1 MRKNNPISPKPVKRK
16 SIEFVCLII
25 AFFFSY
31 SLAVHL
37 LDWYTRPLLTKTI
50 LLIGLTGCI
59 GIVLFFIQRKI
70 LNKDHGIH
78 PSLFHHLL
86 LFSFI
91 PLVFLGI
98 YFIFYYELIP
108 FLTTHQLN
116 IANRSE
122 DSGDENWK
130 PVEITN
136 ITFLDGTPVPLSE
149 LTFVG
154 EHWIAE
160 DSILLKTSSS
170 IYFEK
175 AFIGAVEISFRSD
188 ADQGMV
194 SVIWDGKEQLID
206 LAIGDEPQVTVSLS
220 ASSWGSPNLAWRWM
234 AVLSIIS
241 DFLAMFIL
249 ILIMTAIF
257 LMNYLSGDECIESPH
272 PVFKFTRVDIVILII
287 FLGISCLLSKNLF
300 GGHFMEYSDLSG
312 DAGNYASFAAAKTYP
327 ELFQNDPLLSDVN
340 NFDLFSTYHIYLTK
354 ALAPVMGNF
363 GTAFMVLQLPLTFMQ
378 LCGFYFLGR
387 ELYRSRLFG
396 FLLAALAFIFVQM
409 NLSEFWGYVTS
420 PIPRFSFQAVLPF
433 VLFLVLKNGSN
444 MKRWPFLLA
453 IAAATIYVHSVSAPV
468 WSIAIILS
476 VWFMAPRS
484 TPLSQKLK
492 YMTIALLIF
501 VVVLSPFIVKYFQKT
516 SFGDQDTNSIDEIYA
531 IIDYRLAQGMVD
543 FRTAIKDFS
552 ATVVTSDWLH
562 LSLVGI
568 SFFSLATMNYLS
580 SDSIEKKKVIAV
592 TMWVVGIFGMSI
604 VFPMVDF
611 TIADIL
617 KRNPIEIQFLRA
629 MRNFFPLFYILFLWP
644 FAALYKNAKGR
655 SSLIKKL
662 TPVFLCVGF
671 TIAWGGNNKF
681 LETPLISR
689 TTNCWGEKNLVCPEN
704 EELAVRDE
712 FFKAVNENTPEG
724 ALILSDDLAIRYY
737 SLRPLAFSKKD
748 GATFSFS
755 NHTALLDW
763 YERSLMYDE
772 LWHLQD
778 NWDEFIIAYTN
789 FAHTV
794 DSDYIVIE
802 KAYSPADLY
811 PSDLKLVYSN
821 EGYSLFKL
829 LK

>member
-1 MRKNNPISPKPVKRK
+1 MRKNNPISPKLTKRRF
-16 SIEFVCLII
+16 IEFACLIT

-31 SLAVHL
+31 SLSVHL
-37 LDWYTRPLLTKTI
+37 LNWYTKPLLIKAI
-50 LLIGLTGCI
+50 LLVGLTICI
-59 GIVLFFIQRKI
+59 ALVLFLTQRKI
-70 LNKDHGIH
+70 LNKDHSVH
-78 PSLFHHLL
+78 PGFFHHLL
-86 LFSFI
+86 LFSLI

-98 YFIFYYELIP
+98 YFGFYYEPIP
-108 FLTTHQLN
+108 ILTTHQLN
-116 IANRSE
+116 IVNKSE

-136 ITFLDGTPVPLSE
+136 ITFLDGTPVLLSE
-149 LTFVG
+149 STFVG
-154 EHWIAE
+154 EHWIE
-160 DSILLKTSSS
+160 GDNILLKTSSS
-170 IYFEK
+170 IHFEK
-175 AFIGAVEISFRSD
+175 TFIGAVEISFRSD

-194 SVIWDGKEQLID
+194 SVMWDGKEQLID
-206 LAIGDEPQVTVSLS
+206 LSTGGKPQAKISLS
-220 ASSWGSPNLAWRWM
+220 ASSWGSPNLAWRGM
-234 AVLSIIS
+234 AALLIIS
-241 DFLAMFIL
+241 DFLTIL
-249 ILIMTAIF
+249 IVILIMAAFF
-257 LMNYLSGDECIESPH
+257 LMNYLSEKESGEKSH
-272 PVFKFTRVDIVILII
+272 PVLKFIWVDIFILILL
-287 FLGISCLLSKNLF
+287 LGIACLLSKNLF
-300 GGHFMEYSDLSG
+300 GDHFMEYSNLSG

-327 ELFQNDPLLSDVN
+327 ELFQNDPLLSDAN

-354 ALAPVMGNF
+354 TLAPILGNF

-420 PIPRFSFQAVLPF
+420 PIPRFSFQAILPF
-433 VLFLVLKNGSN
+433 VLLLVLKNGSN

-476 VWFMAPRS
+476 IWFMAPRS
-484 TPLSQKLK
+484 TPFSQKLK

-552 ATVVTSDWLH
+552 NIAVTSDWLH
-562 LSLVGI
+562 LSLVGV
-568 SFFSLATMNYLS
+568 SLFSLAAMNYLS
-580 SDSIEKKKVIAV
+580 RDSIEKKKVIAV

-644 FAALYKNAKGR
+644 FATLYQN
-655 SSLIKKL
+655 SLKL
-662 TPVFLCVGF
+662 VGKIIPVFFCIGF
-671 TIAWGGNNKF
+671 TILWSNNNHF

-689 TTNCWGEKNLVCPEN
+689 TMDCWREGNIICPEN
-704 EELAVRDE
+704 NELAVRDE
-712 FFKAVNENTPEG
+712 FFKAVNEKTPEG

-802 KAYSPADLY
+802 KAYSPTDLY
-811 PSDLKLVYSN
+811 PSDVELVYSN

>member
-1 MRKNNPISPKPVKRK
+1 MRKNNPISPKPAKRK
-16 SIEFVCLII
+16 SIEFACLII

-70 LNKDHGIH
+70 LNRDHGIY

-98 YFIFYYELIP
+98 YFIFYYEPIP

-122 DSGDENWK
+122 DSEDENWK

-149 LTFVG
+149 LAFVG

-170 IYFEK
+170 IHFEK

-220 ASSWGSPNLAWRWM
+220 ASSWGSPNLAWRGM
-234 AVLSIIS
+234 AALSIIS
-241 DFLAMFIL
+241 DFLTIL
-249 ILIMTAIF
+249 IVILIMAAFF
-257 LMNYLSGDECIESPH
+257 LMNYLSEKESSEKSH
-272 PVFKFTRVDIVILII
+272 PVLKFAWIDIFILILL
-287 FLGISCLLSKNLF
+287 LGIACLLSKNLF
-300 GGHFMEYSDLSG
+300 GDHFMEYSNLSG

-420 PIPRFSFQAVLPF
+420 PIPRFSFQAILPF
-433 VLFLVLKNGSN
+433 VLLLVLKNGSN

-476 VWFMAPRS
+476 IWFMAPRS
-484 TPLSQKLK
+484 TPFSQKLK
-492 YMTIALLIF
+492 YMTVALLVF

-552 ATVVTSDWLH
+552 NNVVTSDWLH
-562 LSLVGI
+562 LTLVGV
-568 SFFSLATMNYLS
+568 SLFSLAAMNYLS
-580 SDSIEKKKVIAV
+580 RDSIEKKKVIAV
-592 TMWVVGIFGMSI
+592 TMWVVGIIGMSI

-629 MRNFFPLFYILFLWP
+629 MRNFFPLFYILFLWL
-644 FAALYKNAKGR
+644 FAILYQN
-655 SSLIKKL
+655 SSKL
-662 TPVFLCVGF
+662 VGKIIPVFLCVGF
-671 TIAWGGNNKF
+671 TILWSNNNHF

-689 TTNCWGEKNLVCPEN
+689 TMDCWREGNIICPEN
-704 EELAVRDE
+704 NELAVRDE
-712 FFKAVNENTPEG
+712 FFKAVNEKTPEG

-755 NHTALLDW
+755 NHQALLDW
-763 YERSLMYDE
+763 YQQSILYDE
-772 LWHLQD
+772 LWQLRD
-778 NWDEFIIAYTN
+778 DPEVYTDAYTD
-789 FAHTV
+789 FARWV
-794 DSDYIVIE
+794 GADYLVLQQ
-802 KAYSPADLY
+802 AYTQQNYFPENSE
-811 PSDLKLVYSN
+811 LVFSN
-821 EGYSLFKL
+821 KSYSLFIL
-829 LK
+829 N

>member
-1 MRKNNPISPKPVKRK
+1 
-16 SIEFVCLII
+16 FACLII

-70 LNKDHGIH
+70 LNRDHGIY

-98 YFIFYYELIP
+98 YFIFYYEPIP

-122 DSGDENWK
+122 DSEDENWK

-149 LTFVG
+149 LAFVG

-170 IYFEK
+170 IHFEK

-220 ASSWGSPNLAWRWM
+220 ASSWGSPNLAWRGM
-234 AVLSIIS
+234 AALSIIS
-241 DFLAMFIL
+241 DFLTIL
-249 ILIMTAIF
+249 IVILIMAAFF
-257 LMNYLSGDECIESPH
+257 LMNYLSEKESSEKSH
-272 PVFKFTRVDIVILII
+272 PVLKFAWIDIFILILL
-287 FLGISCLLSKNLF
+287 LGIACLLSKNLF
-300 GGHFMEYSDLSG
+300 GDHFMEYSNLSG

-433 VLFLVLKNGSN
+433 VLLLVLKNGST

-476 VWFMAPRS
+476 IWFMAPRS
-484 TPLSQKLK
+484 TPFSQKLK
-492 YMTIALLIF
+492 YMTVALLVF

-552 ATVVTSDWLH
+552 NNVVTSDWLH
-562 LSLVGI
+562 LTLVGV
-568 SFFSLATMNYLS
+568 SLFSLAAMNYLS
-580 SDSIEKKKVIAV
+580 RDSIEKKKVIAV
-592 TMWVVGIFGMSI
+592 TMWVVGIIGMSI

-629 MRNFFPLFYILFLWP
+629 MRNFFPLFYILFLWL
-644 FAALYKNAKGR
+644 FAILYQN
-655 SSLIKKL
+655 SSKL
-662 TPVFLCVGF
+662 VGKIIPVFLCVGF
-671 TIAWGGNNKF
+671 TILWSNNNHF

-689 TTNCWGEKNLVCPEN
+689 TMDCWREGNIICPEN
-704 EELAVRDE
+704 NELAVRDE
-712 FFKAVNENTPEG
+712 FFKAVNEKTPEG

-755 NHTALLDW
+755 NHQALLDW
-763 YERSLMYDE
+763 YQQSILYDE
-772 LWHLQD
+772 LWQLRD
-778 NWDEFIIAYTN
+778 DPEVYTDAYTD
-789 FAHTV
+789 FARWV
-794 DSDYIVIE
+794 GADYLVLQQ
-802 KAYSPADLY
+802 AYTQQNYFPENSE
-811 PSDLKLVYSN
+811 LVFSN
-821 EGYSLFKL
+821 KSYSLFIL
-829 LK
+829 N

>member
-1 MRKNNPISPKPVKRK
+1 MRKNNPISPKPAKRK
-16 SIEFVCLII
+16 SIEFACLII

-70 LNKDHGIH
+70 LNRDHGIY

-98 YFIFYYELIP
+98 YFIFYYEPIP

-122 DSGDENWK
+122 DSEDENWK

-149 LTFVG
+149 LAFVG

-170 IYFEK
+170 IHFEK

-220 ASSWGSPNLAWRWM
+220 ASSWGSPNLAWRGM
-234 AVLSIIS
+234 AALSIIS
-241 DFLAMFIL
+241 DFLTIL
-249 ILIMTAIF
+249 IVILIMAAFF
-257 LMNYLSGDECIESPH
+257 LMNYLSEKESSEKSH
-272 PVFKFTRVDIVILII
+272 PVLKFAWIDIFILILL
-287 FLGISCLLSKNLF
+287 LGIACLLSKNLF
-300 GGHFMEYSDLSG
+300 GDHFMEYSNLSG

-420 PIPRFSFQAVLPF
+420 PIPRFSFQAILPF
-433 VLFLVLKNGSN
+433 VLLLVLKNGSN

-476 VWFMAPRS
+476 IWFMAPRS
-484 TPLSQKLK
+484 TPFSQKLK
-492 YMTIALLIF
+492 YMTVALLVF

-552 ATVVTSDWLH
+552 NNVVTSDWLH
-562 LSLVGI
+562 LTLVGV
-568 SFFSLATMNYLS
+568 SLFSLAAMNYLS
-580 SDSIEKKKVIAV
+580 RDSIEKKKVIAV
-592 TMWVVGIFGMSI
+592 TMWVVGIIGMSI

-611 TIADIL
+611 TITDIL

-629 MRNFFPLFYILFLWP
+629 MRNFFPLFYILFLWL
-644 FAALYKNAKGR
+644 FAILYQN
-655 SSLIKKL
+655 SSKL
-662 TPVFLCVGF
+662 VGKIIPVFLCVGF
-671 TIAWGGNNKF
+671 TILWSNNNHF

-689 TTNCWGEKNLVCPEN
+689 TMDCWREGNIICPEN
-704 EELAVRDE
+704 NELAVRDE
-712 FFKAVNENTPEG
+712 FFKAVNEKTPEG

-755 NHTALLDW
+755 NHQALLDW
-763 YERSLMYDE
+763 YQQSILYDE
-772 LWHLQD
+772 LWQLRD
-778 NWDEFIIAYTN
+778 DPEVYTDAYTD
-789 FAHTV
+789 FARWV
-794 DSDYIVIE
+794 GADYLVLQQ
-802 KAYSPADLY
+802 AYTQQNYFPENSE
-811 PSDLKLVYSN
+811 LVFSN
-821 EGYSLFKL
+821 KSYSLFIL
-829 LK
+829 N